1 MSSTK
6 TWAAHW
12 AAIFVLGTKAFFS
25 INEEDTSATA
35 GTKIA
40 KTAAMRTIYAVAD
53 YWLMALS
60 AVFIIAVDK
69 LVGRDWFL
77 LFISMWVFDLAVAY
91 LFVLTWK
98 RTGEDVTL
106 GESFRHAVD
115 AVRTKSIAAAR
126 VAIGLVCLKATFW
139 DGPEHIVIFFSKE
152 LGRDTLILLTLLAL
166 TAVQAAIWTPLYI
179 LGFDSIVD
187 FSKYITG

>member
-6 TWAAHW
+6 SWAAHW

-25 INEEDTSATA
+25 ISEEDTSVTA
-35 GTKIA
+35 STKIA
-40 KTAAMRTIYAVAD
+40 KTAAMRTIYAIAD

-77 LFISMWVFDLAVAY
+77 LFFSMWVFDFVVAY
-91 LFVLTWK
+91 LFVAIWK

-106 GESFRHAVD
+106 GESFRQAVD
-115 AVRTKSIAAAR
+115 AVRTQSVGAAR

-152 LGRDTLILLTLLAL
+152 LGRETLMLLTLIAL
-166 TAVQAAIWTPLYI
+166 TAVQALIWTPLYL
-179 LGFDSIVD
+179 LGFDSLIELYRYLV
-187 FSKYITG
+187 G